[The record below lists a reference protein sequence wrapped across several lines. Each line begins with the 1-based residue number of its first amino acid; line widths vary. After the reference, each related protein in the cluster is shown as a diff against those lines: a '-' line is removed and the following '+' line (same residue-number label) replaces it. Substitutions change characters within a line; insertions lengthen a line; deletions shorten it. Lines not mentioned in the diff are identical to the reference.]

1 MSGAL
6 LKKELRANGPLAA
19 IFLGVVTLYG
29 SMITSMFDPKLG
41 DSLNIMMES
50 MPELFAAFGMSNLGA
65 SLTQFLANYL
75 YGFLLI
81 ALPLVMILLLVQR
94 LLIRYTD
101 RGAMAWLLASP
112 TPRWKLVLTQAFVL
126 VAAVVLLVGYMT
138 GLCSVLAEV
147 LFPGE
152 LELNRFALVNLGDLG
167 LLLFFA
173 GLCFCSA
180 CLFQSSGLALW
191 VGGGLSVAFLLL
203 DMLAGVG
210 EQAEFLRWFT
220 PVTLYDPVALANGEN
235 VLPLV
240 GLYLGAVVLFAA
252 GMVVFTRRD
261 ICV

>member
-50 MPELFAAFGMSNLGA
+50 MPELFAAFGMSNPGA

-94 LLIRYTD
+94 LLVRYTD

-112 TPRWKLVLTQAFVL
+112 TPRWKLALTQAFVL

-138 GLCSVLAEV
+138 GLCGVLAQV

-152 LELNRFALVNLGDLG
+152 LEFDRFALVNLGDLG

-173 GLCFCSA
+173 GAALR
-180 CLFQSSGLALW
+180 LFKTPLRQLIQVLGNTVLGFAALALLNLTEPLTGIALG
-191 VGGGLSVAFLLL
+191 VNLLNALVIGILGVPGLGLLL
-203 DMLAGVG
+203 LA
-210 EQAEFLRWFT
+210 QWLFT
-220 PVTLYDPVALANGEN
+220 
-235 VLPLV
+235 
-240 GLYLGAVVLFAA
+240 
-252 GMVVFTRRD
+252 
-261 ICV
+261 

>member
-6 LKKELRANGPLAA
+6 LKKELRANGLLVV

-41 DSLNIMMES
+41 DSLNTMMES
-50 MPELFAAFGMSNLGA
+50 MPELFAAFGMSNPGA

-75 YGFLLI
+75 SGFLLV
-81 ALPLVMILLLVQR
+81 ALPLVMILILVQR
-94 LLIRYTD
+94 LLVRYME

-112 TPRWKLVLTQAFVL
+112 VPRWKLAVTQAFVL

-138 GLCSVLAEV
+138 GLCGGLAEV

-152 LELNRFALVNLGDLG
+152 LE
-167 LLLFFA
+167 
-173 GLCFCSA
+173 FCSA
-180 CLFQSSGLALW
+180 CLFQRSGPALW
-191 VGGGLSVAFLLL
+191 AGGGLCVAFVLL

-210 EQAEFLRWFT
+210 EEAEFLRWFT
-220 PVTLYDPVALANGEN
+220 PVTMYDPVALANGEN
-235 VLPLV
+235 IFPLA
-240 GLYLGAVVLFAA
+240 GLYLGALALFVA
-252 GMVVFTRRD
+252 GVMVFSRRD

>member
-1 MSGAL
+1 M
-6 LKKELRANGPLAA
+6 
-19 IFLGVVTLYG
+19 
-29 SMITSMFDPKLG
+29 
-41 DSLNIMMES
+41 
-50 MPELFAAFGMSNLGA
+50 
-65 SLTQFLANYL
+65 
-75 YGFLLI
+75 
-81 ALPLVMILLLVQR
+81 
-94 LLIRYTD
+94 
-101 RGAMAWLLASP
+101 
-112 TPRWKLVLTQAFVL
+112 L

-138 GLCSVLAEV
+138 GLCGVLAQV

-152 LELNRFALVNLGDLG
+152 LEFDRFALVNLGDLG

-180 CLFQSSGLALW
+180 CLFQSSGPALW
-191 VGGGLSVAFLLL
+191 VGGGLSVVFVLL

-240 GLYLGAVVLFAA
+240 GLYLGAVVLFAV
-252 GMVVFTRRD
+252 GVVVFTRRD

>member
-6 LKKELRANGPLAA
+6 LKKELQANGLLAV

-41 DSLNIMMES
+41 DSLNTMMES
-50 MPELFAAFGMSNLGA
+50 MPELFAAFGMSNPGA

-75 YGFLLI
+75 YGFLLV
-81 ALPLVMILLLVQR
+81 ALPLVMILILVQR
-94 LLIRYTD
+94 LLVRYME

-112 TPRWKLVLTQAFVL
+112 VPRWKLAVIQAFVL

-138 GLCSVLAEV
+138 GLCGGLAEV

-152 LELNRFALVNLGDLG
+152 LEFDRFALVNLGDLG

-180 CLFQSSGLALW
+180 CLFQSSGPALW
-191 VGGGLSVAFLLL
+191 VGGGLCVAFVLLN
-203 DMLAGVG
+203 MLAGVG
-210 EQAEFLRWFT
+210 EEAEFLRWFT
-220 PVTLYDPVALANGEN
+220 PVTMYDPVALANGEN
-235 VLPLV
+235 IFPLA
-240 GLYLGAVVLFAA
+240 GLYLGALALFVA
-252 GMVVFTRRD
+252 GVIAFSRRD